1 MNATA
6 LASCRTLLRV
16 FRTRLRKILLSCFL
30 GGFVLLPQIGSA
42 NTFTVTTTS
51 DDPADAGSL
60 RTAINQVNAGA
71 GGDTINFSSV
81 TGTITV
87 GSTLNITKSVT
98 INGPGA
104 NLLSISGNDAVR
116 VFSVASTA
124 ANTVIS
130 GMTITHG
137 NATVAPNFNGGGI
150 SAAAALTVNNCTFS
164 YNKAGNGALNTGA
177 AILSSATLT
186 VNNSTFYNNQ
196 AITGEGGAIF
206 GSTLEVN
213 DSTFYNNS
221 AVTEGG
227 AIWISLGSHLTLR
240 NNTIV
245 GNFVTNTTGT
255 SAGGG
260 VFITGQAPAVLA
272 NNIISGNTAVNNTDY
287 FCVVACGIV
296 PAGNLMGNATITSL
310 LTPLQYNGG
319 PTKTMAPLPGLT
331 GVIGAG
337 LNSTLATDQRGIPR
351 PTSGASD
358 IGAVQSYNL
367 VVSTTAD
374 STNPSSLCN
383 GSAGDTCSLRD
394 ALNLANS
401 QGAGDVVTVTGLT
414 GSINLTSP
422 LPNDTADLN
431 LNGPGANQLTVSGTG
446 SSGIFN
452 ITNPTAVTNIS
463 GVTLTNGNNSTAGGG
478 AINNQGSILTL
489 NNCELNIN
497 SATGQQGGAL
507 NNGPSSTASV
517 LDCTFSGNSASS
529 GGAINNSGALNVE
542 NSTFNGN
549 TASAGN
555 GGAIFNQGTATVTS
569 STITGNG
576 ASALGG
582 GIDNTG
588 TVAVSNSIVAGN
600 TETGSPNDDCGSC
613 GTQTAFNLTSTPA
626 TPVSVAQ
633 VMLAPLDYYGPNQ
646 TVRTMLPIPGSP
658 VMQAGDLT
666 QLPVDVTTDERRQ
679 ARTINSKLDL
689 GAVQSNYTSV
699 QFVQQ
704 PSNTAVNTSI
714 SPAVTMSITE
724 SGTTV
729 ANIPL
734 TLALTGAG
742 NLHGILTESTVAPT
756 VTGDPAL
763 ASFED
768 VAGDTAGTGDTLTA
782 TLVLTPAGSTS
793 PQSLT
798 ASSDPFDITRAAGN
812 TPVVSVGPSSPVYGQ
827 PETVTITVPA
837 TGSVAPTG
845 TVTVYS
851 NGNPIGT
858 GTLDLNGSVIVT
870 IPGGTL
876 PVGTSSITVG
886 YPGDTNYSS
895 STSAPVSVTVGALL
909 SVPTVTV
916 GPSSPTVGQ
925 PATVTVT
932 VPTIGNTPATGTVT
946 VYDNGNPIGTG
957 TLGPDGTVTIT
968 IPSGLPA
975 GNNNLTVG
983 YSGGGMYGGTAS
995 AAVPVIV
1002 APAVVLDFTLTRI
1015 SAESQTII
1023 TGEAATIA
1031 VQVAPTNGTYPGN
1044 VIFAATG
1051 LPVGATATFTPAT
1064 LAANGGPTS
1073 VNLKVQTAPLVSA
1086 NRLGHGSIALGLL
1099 LLPLLGTK
1107 RGQLIGNGRAAGRY
1121 LFTVL
1126 VLLASAVTVTGLIG
1140 CGDRNGFFGHAPQT
1154 YTITITATSGSVQ
1167 HSVNAT
1173 LNVQ

>member
-1 MNATA
+1 LGAFIFLLTQVASAT
-6 LASCRTLLRV
+6 TY
-16 FRTRLRKILLSCFL
+16 
-30 GGFVLLPQIGSA
+30 
-42 NTFTVTTTS
+42 TVTNTLDS
-51 DDPADAGSL
+51 GAGSL
-60 RTAINQVNAGA
+60 RDALANVNGGS
-71 GGDTINFSSV
+71 GGDTINFSGV

-87 GSTLNITKSVT
+87 GSTLAITQRVT

-104 NLLSISGNDAVR
+104 NLLAISGGDTVPIFNLG
-116 VFSVASTA
+116 TPA
-124 ANTVIS
+124 ANSAIS
-130 GMTITHG
+130 GLTITHG
-137 NATVAPNFNGGGI
+137 NATVNGTSQGAGI
-150 SAAAALTVNNCTFS
+150 HTVASLTVNNCTFS
-164 YNKAGNGALNTGA
+164 YNTAGAGVLNVGGAIFGGPQTVTVNGSTFFNNKTLVGNGGA
-177 AILSSATLT
+177 INATNLV
-186 VNNSTFYNNQ
+186 VNNSTFYNNT
-196 AITGEGGAIF
+196 AA
-206 GSTLEVN
+206 L
-213 DSTFYNNS
+213 
-221 AVTEGG
+221 EGG
-227 AIWISLGSHLTLR
+227 AIWVQLGTRLAILNS
-240 NNTIV
+240 TIV
-245 GNFVTNTTGT
+245 GNTSLSTTPGQLG
-255 SAGGG
+255 GGG
-260 VFITGQAPAVLA
+260 VWVNNPATLV
-272 NNIISGNTAVNNTDY
+272 NNVISGNTASAGPDY
-287 FCVVACGIV
+287 YCAVGSACGGTITPT
-296 PAGNLMGNATITSL
+296 PAGNLIGATTVTSL
-310 LTPLQYNGG
+310 LTSLQYNGG
-319 PTKTMAPLPGLT
+319 PTMTMLPLQSGT
-331 GVIGAG
+331 GIIGAG
-337 LNSTLATDQRGIPR
+337 LNSTLSTDQRGFAR

-358 IGAVQSYNL
+358 LGAVQTYNL
-367 VVSTTAD
+367 VVTTTAD
-374 STNPSSLCN
+374 STNSGTNCT
-383 GSAGDTCSLRD
+383 GDNTCSLRD

-401 QGAGDVVTVTGLT
+401 HGAGDVVTVTGLT
-414 GSINLTSP
+414 GSITLTSP
-422 LPNDTADLN
+422 LPDDTANLN
-431 LNGPGANQLTVSGTG
+431 LTGPGANQLTISGAG

-452 ITNPTAVTNIS
+452 ITNPTAVTNIT
-463 GVTLTNGNNSTAGGG
+463 GVTLTNGSNTTSGGG

-489 NNCELNIN
+489 NNCELNNN

-555 GGAIFNQGTATVTS
+555 GGAIFNSGLADVTS
-569 STITGNG
+569 CTITGNT

-582 GIDNTG
+582 GVDNAG
-588 TVAVSNSIVAGN
+588 TIAVSNSIVAGN

-613 GTQTAFNLTSTPA
+613 GTQTTFNLTSTA
-626 TPVSVAQ
+626 GTPVSVAQ
-633 VMLAPLDYYGPNQ
+633 VMLAPLGYYGPNQ

-666 QLPVDVTTDERRQ
+666 QLPADVTTDERRQ
-679 ARTINSKLDL
+679 TRTINSKLDL
-689 GAVQSNYTSV
+689 GAVQSNYTSI

-768 VAGDTAGTGDTLTA
+768 LTGDTAGTGDTLTA
-782 TLVLTPAGSTS
+782 TLVLTPAGSAS

-858 GTLDLNGSVIVT
+858 GTLDPNGSVIVT

-968 IPSGLPA
+968 IPGGLPA

-983 YSGGGMYGGTAS
+983 YSGGGMYGGTTS

-1002 APAVVLDFTLTRI
+1002 APAVVLDFTLTRT

-1073 VNLKVQTAPLVSA
+1073 VNLKVHTAPLVSA
-1086 NRLGHGSIALGLL
+1086 NRFDHVTSIALGLL

-1107 RGQLIGNGRAAGRY
+1107 RGQLIGNGRAARRY
-1121 LFTVL
+1121 LFMVL
-1126 VLLASAVTVTGLIG
+1126 VLLASAVTVTSLTG